1 MDLNDK
7 KRELEVLKK
16 ELKAMEEER
25 KKNPNNASFNLQ
37 VNLKRG
43 RVNKLTGEIAI
54 LDKMDELERK
64 YKNKGGLY
72 FHYKD
77 NSVFNKVLCEFGSDN
92 YEKAYFQQR
101 KLLEL
106 ELNYYLAMPINGIKY
121 GKPGYDDLYV
131 QSRNIL
137 FDLKSYENSNVS
149 KEEDI
154 KPRPR
159 HFKDEDLVLDNSKV
173 KSGKHFK
180 GAEVKEENYIP
191 YIGAKHFKVNELSF
205 PYTVFVKD
213 GICYIVGN
221 FTSDYLNKNYKLLD
235 SKLLNNN
242 LKNVKLINNLDYGTN
257 KVYGLDVKINVS
269 KDGNI
274 DIVGNVDDVEA
285 HNKVLD
291 DNSNDFEEVNGSVD
305 KDLSGL
311 DVIPDMP
318 DLVNSNSEVESMPTI
333 KGRLIKRKE
342 SKPSIIEKF
351 KKFNISRKVA
361 IVAAMIAITGVGLFA
376 ANSQIVNGINNFV
389 SADNINMANNT
400 FNTVD
405 DTTDKVS
412 TETMLNYGSI
422 GEGHQVFTNAYDTV
436 NNVNGVTSNEWF
448 NNNPID
454 VFNTATNSYMG
465 LTQEQLND
473 SSFMAE
479 LAKDSNNVLLLGD
492 SMKSPSG
499 FVKLS
504 DVVSEVSKSGLIK

>member
-1 MDLNDK
+1 M
-7 KRELEVLKK
+7 
-16 ELKAMEEER
+16 
-25 KKNPNNASFNLQ
+25 
-37 VNLKRG
+37 
-43 RVNKLTGEIAI
+43 
-54 LDKMDELERK
+54 
-64 YKNKGGLY
+64 
-72 FHYKD
+72 
-77 NSVFNKVLCEFGSDN
+77 N
-92 YEKAYFQQR
+92 Y
-101 KLLEL
+101 
-106 ELNYYLAMPINGIKY
+106 P
-121 GKPGYDDLYV
+121 
-131 QSRNIL
+131 
-137 FDLKSYENSNVS
+137 
-149 KEEDI
+149 
-154 KPRPR
+154 
-159 HFKDEDLVLDNSKV
+159 
-173 KSGKHFK
+173 
-180 GAEVKEENYIP
+180 
-191 YIGAKHFKVNELSF
+191 F

-291 DNSNDFEEVNGSVD
+291 DNSNDFEEVNDSVD

-318 DLVNSNSEVESMPTI
+318 DFVNSNSEVESMPTI

-422 GEGHQVFTNAYDTV
+422 GEGHQV
-436 NNVNGVTSNEWF
+436 
-448 NNNPID
+448 
-454 VFNTATNSYMG
+454 
-465 LTQEQLND
+465 
-473 SSFMAE
+473 
-479 LAKDSNNVLLLGD
+479 LLML
-492 SMKSPSG
+492 MI
-499 FVKLS
+499 L
-504 DVVSEVSKSGLIK
+504 